1 MPFAIYP
8 GARPRYHDARMR
20 ERRQGQARAG
30 GSGQQARAAAAPR
43 LLRWAALLI
52 VLAGISLVPFALIGD
67 AVDAAV
73 RDALAGAPPLWWAGL
88 LIMALLAADVL
99 LPVPSSLLSVA
110 AGGLFGPAG
119 GACLSWLGM
128 TLGCEIAYWLGR
140 QAGRSPMRRLVG
152 GADWA
157 RVESAAR
164 RRGAVVLALFR
175 PVPVL
180 AEASILFAGAARMP
194 RGQFLLFTAVPNLV
208 ISAIYAFLGAYFTG
222 ALAPGG

>member
-1 MPFAIYP
+1 MQK
-8 GARPRYHDARMR
+8 
-20 ERRQGQARAG
+20 EQARGG
-30 GSGQQARAAAAPR
+30 GSGVPQRARTAGA

-52 VLAGISLVPFALIGD
+52 GLAGISLVPFALFG
-67 AVDAAV
+67 AALDAAV
-73 RDALAGAPPLWWAGL
+73 RDALAGAPPWWWAGL
-88 LIMALLAADVL
+88 LIVFLLAADVL

-140 QAGRSPMRRLVG
+140 RAGRNPMRRLVG
-152 GADWA
+152 DADWA
-157 RVESAAR
+157 RVESATR

-180 AEASILFAGAARMP
+180 AEASIIFAGAARMP
-194 RGQFLLFTAVPNLV
+194 RGRFLLFTAAPNLV
-208 ISAIYAFLGAYFTG
+208 ISVMYTFLGAYFRG